1 LDLSLRFTADEQ
13 RSHNTVGVTSS
24 ANSYVG
30 GAPIEVKKAAQIE
43 PSGMAFTLLRVEI
56 VPISSSLSQLTV
68 RVRASNQ
75 GPYSDAFADTHSSL
89 TVRGEELLP
98 QGHFNYR
105 VLSGESREAELKYR
119 VPNGAMNALLRL
131 RRDLGDEV
139 KFPLVLRAAA
149 ATSGAS
155 SH

>member
-98 QGHFNYR
+98 
-105 VLSGESREAELKYR
+105 
-119 VPNGAMNALLRL
+119 NGAMNALLRL

-139 KFPLVLRAAA
+139 KFPLVLRVAA